1 MCQYSLPYER
11 AGVNAKVELDW
22 PNHRLIYL
30 DDIEEMMPSTNEL
43 IKETDCNTEITN
55 TEKKILSFTGL
66 VNTAVFHTEAT
77 EIETLSPDIT
87 NTWYY

>member
-1 MCQYSLPYER
+1 M
-11 AGVNAKVELDW
+11 
-22 PNHRLIYL
+22 I
-30 DDIEEMMPSTNEL
+30 PSTNEL

-87 NTWYY
+87 NT